1 MLRKGSRVHMVKKS
15 LFYQELKQIDLQ
27 KLQES
32 LSRAL
37 GLATMVVY
45 PDGCLLTEPSNLC
58 SFCTLLASNQKARA
72 RCVASH
78 VASARA
84 AAAAGE
90 DVLQTCHAGLVN
102 LAVPLQVDGETVA
115 VVLGGKVALGPLTEE
130 AVARLARDT
139 GLNLAKLQAAA
150 GAIPI
155 WPEDRLR
162 TAMALVQAVTGTV
175 AQLLYTRRELQE
187 RMEEFSYLFE
197 FSRTVSSSLQVAEV
211 ARRGLQAVLEET
223 GATSGSVIMLNE
235 EMPGKTRSETVAT
248 LESRREFQVVPSA
261 EIVAAVE
268 REAGVAHFDS
278 RPEGSTPEEKRPA
291 VAIPLKVGGKVTG
304 VLTIAGKPG
313 GTRFTENE
321 TVFLTTLGTS
331 LGLALENVRLFRE
344 LQVKATILERL
355 VKVGQDISSSLD
367 VDRVLQIALAS
378 LREVLGAEYCALR
391 LLDEKTGELVLKAT
405 LGMDAELQSRIG
417 RVRPEGTLLGEVF
430 RTGKPVVVEDLTA
443 DGSGMHLSYY
453 AVEMRAVAVVPVQV
467 GGRILG
473 TLKVYSPVPRRW
485 KEEEI
490 GYLLTLANQT
500 GLALDNAR
508 LYSSLR
514 EYYLSA
520 MQALAAALE
529 AKDVYTRGHSARV
542 AKWARAC
549 ARMLG
554 LSAEEQEQVYL
565 AGLLHD
571 VGKIGV
577 RENILLKPGC
587 LTAEERKEMQGHPE
601 VGARILE
608 PARFPAAVVAAVRH
622 HHEDYGGGGYPVGL
636 AGEEIPLLARI
647 IRVADTYDAMTST
660 RPHRQALTPQQA
672 REELR
677 RYAGQ
682 QFDPRMVD
690 AFLRIPQ
697 DEMEEIGATEGGTQ
711 DAPHPG
717 QTPGG
722 SWLS

>member
-1 MLRKGSRVHMVKKS
+1 MVKKS
-15 LFYQELKQIDLQ
+15 LFYQGLKQIDLQ
-27 KLQES
+27 ELQETM
-32 LSRAL
+32 SRAL
-37 GLATMVVY
+37 GLAAMVVY
-45 PDGCLLTEPSNLC
+45 PDGRQLTEPSNLC
-58 SFCTLLASNQKARA
+58 SFCTLLASNPEARA
-72 RCVASH
+72 RCVASR

-84 AAAAGE
+84 AVATGE
-90 DVLQTCHAGLVN
+90 DVLHTCHAGLAH

-115 VVLGGKVALGPLTEE
+115 VVLGGNVALRPLAEE

-139 GLNLAKLQAAA
+139 GLDLAKLQAAA

-162 TAMALVQAVTGTV
+162 TAMALVQAVTDTV
-175 AQLLYTRRELQE
+175 AQLLYTRRELKE
-187 RMEEFSYLFE
+187 RMEESSYLFE

-223 GATSGSVIMLNE
+223 GATSGSVVMLNE
-235 EMPGKTRSETVAT
+235 EMPGNTRSETAAT
-248 LESRREFQVVPSA
+248 LETRREFQVVPSG

-291 VAIPLKVGGKVTG
+291 VAVPLKVGGKVTG

-313 GTRFTENE
+313 DTRFTEDE

-331 LGLALENVRLFRE
+331 LGLALENARLFRE

-355 VKVGQDISSSLD
+355 VKVGQEISSSLD
-367 VDRVLQIALAS
+367 VDRVLQTALAS
-378 LREVLGAEYCALR
+378 LRDVLGAEHCALR

-405 LGMDAELQSRIG
+405 LGMEAELQSRIG
-417 RVRPEGTLLGEVF
+417 RVRPEGTLLGEVL

-443 DGSGMHLSYY
+443 DGSGMHLSYC
-453 AVEMRAVAVVPVQV
+453 AVEMRALAVVPVQV

-490 GYLLTLANQT
+490 GYLLTLASQT

-520 MQALAAALE
+520 VQALAAALE
-529 AKDVYTRGHSARV
+529 AKDVYTRGHSVRV

-549 ARMLG
+549 ARVLG

-577 RENILLKPGC
+577 REDILLKPGH

-608 PARFPAAVVAAVRH
+608 PARFPAAVIAAVRH

-636 AGEEIPLLARI
+636 AGEENPLLARI
-647 IRVADTYDAMTST
+647 IRVADTYDAMTSA
-660 RPHRQALTPQQA
+660 RPYRQALTAQQA

-677 RYAGQ
+677 RCAGQ
-682 QFDPRMVD
+682 HFDPRVVD

-697 DEMEEIGATEGGTQ
+697 DEMEEIGATGGGTQ
-711 DAPHPG
+711 
-717 QTPGG
+717 
-722 SWLS
+722 